1 MDYASLP
8 AKEIERLAH
17 SVHPGA
23 WAIENERPLST
34 LLGSCVAVCLFDP
47 ALRIGGLN
55 HFMLPDMGR
64 SRNGDVD
71 SLLSGNFAMEALLNA
86 LLVKGAKKVRL
97 QAKAFGGG
105 TIIDTD
111 GGSLSIGMR
120 NANFTKEWLAREGIP
135 LVSSDFLGPWSRKVL
150 FLPSNGEAFCKRL
163 VTNMAAADVI
173 AREERA
179 YAQSLRQQ
187 PKAVEKKIE
196 LF

>member
-8 AKEIERLAH
+8 AKEIERLSL